1 MFLVLAPGFVRLLF
15 LTGLVSILRLLL
27 PELLSMLVS
36 VLRLLLPKLLSMLV
50 SVLPNL
56 VLILDS
62 ILSLSLPMVLLLL
75 LSTSRDNRVPSVS
88 QLKSGKLRFNGF
100 T

>member
-1 MFLVLAPGFVRLLF
+1 MFLVLANGFVRLLF

-36 VLRLLLPKLLSMLV
+36 VLRLLLPKL
-50 SVLPNL
+50 VLL
-56 VLILDS
+56 LDS

>member
-1 MFLVLAPGFVRLLF
+1 MFLVLARLGAASRRVVRLLF

-36 VLRLLLPKLLSMLV
+36 VLRLLLPK
-50 SVLPNL
+50 L